1 MGKIIKNSLISI
13 LILIPLLTSTRT
25 NIIDELQLITV
36 AGFDQVE
43 DNKVR
48 GTVTLT
54 AYSYE
59 EELNNTALSA
69 ISTST
74 RQLRLRLNSM
84 SSRPIHGGKIS
95 SIVIQDHLAED
106 GIFDLLD
113 TYYRDPTIA
122 LRAFLSVTRGSTYEM
137 LNKEFPLQ
145 TEIGTYLKDMLDHN
159 MERGNL
165 PKSNMHL
172 FMRAYFEKGHDP
184 FMPILSYTNNVLQ
197 VDGTALFKD
206 DRFVH
211 ALDIEEAFFLKL
223 IKDGYQTGGVIEL
236 KVDNESEVA
245 VLREMRSSSE
255 LSVDRESESLHI
267 EIELKTRLSE
277 YSGHTLN
284 EAKLKEIT
292 QESDRVI
299 EEGIRNLINVM
310 QEKQID
316 PIGFG
321 AREINR
327 SELNEAEWYDLYG
340 KLNVKVNVKT
350 SIVESGVSQ

>member
-122 LRAFLSVTRGSTYEM
+122 LRAF
-137 LNKEFPLQ
+137 F
-145 TEIGTYLKDMLDHN
+145 
-159 MERGNL
+159 ERN
-165 PKSNMHL
+165 
-172 FMRAYFEKGHDP
+172 
-184 FMPILSYTNNVLQ
+184 
-197 VDGTALFKD
+197 
-206 DRFVH
+206 
-211 ALDIEEAFFLKL
+211 
-223 IKDGYQTGGVIEL
+223 
-236 KVDNESEVA
+236 
-245 VLREMRSSSE
+245 
-255 LSVDRESESLHI
+255 
-267 EIELKTRLSE
+267 
-277 YSGHTLN
+277 
-284 EAKLKEIT
+284 
-292 QESDRVI
+292 
-299 EEGIRNLINVM
+299 EGI
-310 QEKQID
+310 
-316 PIGFG
+316 
-321 AREINR
+321 
-327 SELNEAEWYDLYG
+327 DL
-340 KLNVKVNVKT
+340 
-350 SIVESGVSQ
+350 

>member
-1 MGKIIKNSLISI
+1 MGKIIKTIVISI
-13 LILIPLLTSTRT
+13 IIIIPLLTSIET

-43 DNKVR
+43 GNKVR
-48 GTVTLT
+48 GTVTMT

-59 EELNNTALSA
+59 EELSNSSLTAM
-69 ISTST
+69 STST
-74 RQLRLRLNSM
+74 RQLRLRFNTM

-95 SIVIQDHLAED
+95 SIVVQDQLAED

-113 TYYRDPTIA
+113 MYYRDPTIA
-122 LRAFLSVTRGSTYEM
+122 LRTFLSVTRGTAYDM
-137 LNKEFPLQ
+137 LNKEYPLQ
-145 TEIGTYLKDMLDHN
+145 TEIGLYLKNMLDHN

-184 FMPILSYTNNVLQ
+184 FMPILSYSEKALQ
-197 VDGTALFKD
+197 IDGIALFKN

-211 ALDIEEAFFLKL
+211 ELDIEKSFFLKL
-223 IKDGYQTGGVIEL
+223 LKDGYQTGGVIQL
-236 KVDNESEVA
+236 KVDDQNEVA
-245 VLREMRSSSE
+245 VLREMRSSSD
-255 LSVDRESESLHI
+255 LGVDMETETLYVD
-267 EIELKTRLSE
+267 IELKTRLSE
-277 YSGHTLN
+277 YSGHNLD

-292 QESDRVI
+292 QVADKVI
-299 EEGIRNLINVM
+299 EEGIRDLLKVM

-321 AREINR
+321 ARQINR
-327 SELNEAEWYDLYG
+327 SSLSEEEWYDLYST
-340 KLNVKVNVKT
+340 LKVNVNVKS
-350 SIVESGVSQ
+350 SIIESGVSQ